1 MPKKLIIFDFDGTI
15 ADTLSVA
22 VEIFNTV
29 GEEFN
34 LPYLT
39 VDQMVELKQKRV
51 HELMEMAGLSWY
63 QLPLFVKRVREEFKK
78 HLESVEPITGM
89 VEVIQQLHMSGYKM
103 GILTSNTQE
112 NVIRFCEKF
121 GVNYFEFIIA
131 PNSIFG
137 KSGALKDI
145 LKRNKVK
152 SSDAIMI
159 GDEIRDVKAA
169 HKCNVDML
177 AVNWGFNATE
187 LLETANPRFLA
198 HHPSQIVEML
208 GYQPA

>member
-1 MPKKLIIFDFDGTI
+1 
-15 ADTLSVA
+15 
-22 VEIFNTV
+22 
-29 GEEFN
+29 
-34 LPYLT
+34 
-39 VDQMVELKQKRV
+39 
-51 HELMEMAGLSWY
+51 
-63 QLPLFVKRVREEFKK
+63 
-78 HLESVEPITGM
+78 M
-89 VEVIQQLHMSGYKM
+89 VEVIQQLHLSGYKM
-103 GILTSNTQE
+103 GVLTSNTQE

-121 GVNYFEFIIA
+121 GVNHFEFIIA

-152 SSDAIMI
+152 SCDAIMI

-187 LLETANPRFLA
+187 LLQSANPRFLA

-208 GYQPA
+208 GYQPV